1 MAMIKNSNPKQ
12 VSGGYERLVG
22 NKDLALIFT
31 KAQSIVI
38 SNGTELEKIISE
50 KSNNI
55 LNLDKFIEEC
65 DKSNID
71 DGSYLCTKKI
81 LQKSNFKLPAQEP
94 DFIVFEVNSKSK
106 NLCYIIELKDGDA
119 FDTKKSIA
127 EKEML
132 ESFVNYLSPKI
143 PFRTKYY
150 ICCFNQSDKNKIVSG
165 FKNIF
170 VLENVMTGREFCDI
184 LDINYDNIV
193 KVRKN
198 DIKENF
204 NYITNELFE
213 IKEIKNKFLQSFR
226 SHISEYDFYHE
237 EEL

>member
-31 KAQSIVI
+31 KAQSTVI

-65 DKSNID
+65 DKNNID

-213 IKEIKNKFLQSFR
+213 IKEIKNKFFQSFR